1 MPMPDHSPRF
11 SVIIPA
17 YNSEATIAAA
27 IDSVLAQ
34 SWPAHELIIVD
45 DGSSDATAD
54 RILAYGE
61 RVRYIHQSNAGVSAA
76 RNHGIRAASGDWL
89 AFLDADDL
97 YLPDRLRWH
106 AEWIQR
112 NPGLDFYVGNFEHR
126 DETGRPL
133 GTGMAGTAVGQR
145 LLEQAGGR
153 REVIMEGEDI
163 LQFIEH
169 QFSDVRC
176 LSVPKPLM
184 EAVGGFPAGIAVGED
199 VYCIVQLCARARA
212 VGVITAPMA
221 VYTVHDTGAIRSDSL
236 RAQAE
241 SVVTFTRLR
250 SDLRDA
256 DPGVGRAL
264 RALVRRVR
272 RDWATAL
279 LRQGRR
285 AEAIRAILPE
295 LIESPGP
302 TALRDLLSVLRGV
315 KGRA

>member
-1 MPMPDHSPRF
+1 MPEIPPPRF

-17 YNSEATIAAA
+17 YNSAATIAAA

-54 RILAYGE
+54 RILAYGD
-61 RVRYIHQSNAGVSAA
+61 RVRYLHQPNAGVSAA
-76 RNHGIRAASGDWL
+76 RNHGIRAATGDWL

-145 LLEQAGGR
+145 LLALAAGR
-153 REVIMEGEDI
+153 REVVMEGEAI

-184 EAVGGFPAGIAVGED
+184 EAAGGFPEGIAVGED
-199 VYCIVQLCARARA
+199 VCCIVSLCTRARA
-212 VGVITAPMA
+212 IGVITWPMA
-221 VYTVHDTGAIRSDSL
+221 IYTVHDSGAIRSDTL

-241 SVVTFTRLR
+241 SVITFSRLR

-256 DPGVGRAL
+256 NPGVRRAL
-264 RALVRRVR
+264 KGLVRRVR

-279 LRQGRR
+279 LRRDRR
-285 AEAIRAILPE
+285 GEAVRAILPE

-302 TALRDLLSVLRGV
+302 TSLRDLLSVLRGV
-315 KGRA
+315 KRRA

>member
-17 YNSEATIAAA
+17 YNSEGTIADA

-34 SWPAHELIIVD
+34 SWPAHELIVVD

-54 RILAYGE
+54 RVRAYGD
-61 RVRYIHQSNAGVSAA
+61 RVRYIHQPNAGVSAA
-76 RNHGIRAASGDWL
+76 RNHGIRAANGDWL

-112 NPGLDFYVGNFEHR
+112 EPGLDFHVGNFEHR

-133 GTGMAGTAVGQR
+133 GTGMQGTAVGQR
-145 LLEQAGGR
+145 LLAQAGGGH
-153 REVIMEGEDI
+153 EVVMEGDAI

-184 EAVGGFPAGIAVGED
+184 EAVGGFPEGIAVGED
-199 VYCIVQLCARARA
+199 VYCIVELCARARA
-212 VGVITAPMA
+212 IGVITAPMA
-221 VYTVHDTGAIRSDSL
+221 VYTVHDAGAIRSDSL

-241 SVVTFTRLR
+241 SVATFKRLQEA
-250 SDLRDA
+250 LRDA
-256 DPGVGRAL
+256 NPGVRRAL
-264 RALVRRVR
+264 RGLVRRVR

-285 AEAIRAILPE
+285 GEALRAILPE
-295 LIESPGP
+295 LIEAPGP
-302 TALRDLLSVLRGV
+302 SALRDLLSVLRGV
-315 KGRA
+315 RGRA